1 MITNWSAP
9 SLQNNFLLKYFTFL
23 FCEWWWH
30 VTFDTW
36 FLLVSVLLHFQR
48 FCVSR
53 MRDIFYSKNNF
64 LGKKSSIHK
73 IRGGG
78 LNVTNGRTYRWM
90 TILCLL
96 FDPKE
101 MKNTTNLPGLS
112 CRESVVADI
121 VCGSQQGPI
130 CHVIGDKGE
139 LLKELFTP
147 KLDGEARW

>member
-1 MITNWSAP
+1 MSPVCGI
-9 SLQNNFLLKYFTFL
+9 F
-23 FCEWWWH
+23 
-30 VTFDTW
+30 
-36 FLLVSVLLHFQR
+36 
-48 FCVSR
+48 
-53 MRDIFYSKNNF
+53 FYSKNNF

-78 LNVTNGRTYRWM
+78 LNVTNGRIYRWI

-112 CRESVVADI
+112 CRESVVANI